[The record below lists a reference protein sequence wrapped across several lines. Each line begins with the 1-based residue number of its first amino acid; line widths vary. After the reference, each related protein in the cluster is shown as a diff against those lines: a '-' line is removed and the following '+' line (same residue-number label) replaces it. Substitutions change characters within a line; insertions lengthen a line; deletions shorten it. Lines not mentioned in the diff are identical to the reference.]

1 MGGDWDCGEE
11 VVRIWAEIV
20 EDGSGVEAQA
30 FDEEGD
36 STCAAGVLELVEI
49 LHAAGS
55 VCVKHA
61 RVGSISDISES
72 Q

>member
-1 MGGDWDCGEE
+1 LGGDWDCGEE

-36 STCAAGVLELVEI
+36 STSSA
-49 LHAAGS
+49 
-55 VCVKHA
+55 K
-61 RVGSISDISES
+61 
-72 Q
+72 